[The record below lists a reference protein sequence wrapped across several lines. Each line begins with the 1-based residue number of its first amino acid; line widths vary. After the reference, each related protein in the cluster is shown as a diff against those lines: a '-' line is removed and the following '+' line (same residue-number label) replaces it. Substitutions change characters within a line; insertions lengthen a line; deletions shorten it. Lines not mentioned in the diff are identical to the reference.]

1 METKSSIKSKMS
13 ILNIFSIGCATAIL
27 SIYIAIANP
36 RDPDVKSPLKTK
48 PDELLLL
55 THKYSFIN
63 NLMICVILFF
73 KNCHSALFDPLH
85 ALQGRNLTAA

>member
-13 ILNIFSIGCATAIL
+13 ILNIFSIGCATAII
-27 SIYIAIANP
+27 SIYIGIANP

-63 NLMICVILFF
+63 NLMIWIILIL
-73 KNCHSALFDPLH
+73 K
-85 ALQGRNLTAA
+85 R

>member
-13 ILNIFSIGCATAIL
+13 ILNIFSIGCATAII
-27 SIYIAIANP
+27 SIYIGIANP

-63 NLMICVILFF
+63 NLMIWIIIFF

>member
-13 ILNIFSIGCATAIL
+13 ILNIFSIGCATAII
-27 SIYIAIANP
+27 SIYIGIANP

-63 NLMICVILFF
+63 NLMIWIILLF

>member
-13 ILNIFSIGCATAIL
+13 ILNIFSIGCATAII
-27 SIYIAIANP
+27 SIYIGIANP

-63 NLMICVILFF
+63 NLIIWIIIFF
-73 KNCHSALFDPLH
+73 KNCHSALLDPLH

>member
-13 ILNIFSIGCATAIL
+13 ILNIFSIGCATAII
-27 SIYIAIANP
+27 SIYIGIANP

-73 KNCHSALFDPLH
+73 KN
-85 ALQGRNLTAA
+85 

>member
-1 METKSSIKSKMS
+1 METKSSIKYGIS
-13 ILNIFSIGCATAIL
+13 ILNIFSIGYATAII
-27 SIYIAIANP
+27 SAYIGIANP
-36 RDPDVKSPLKTK
+36 RDPDFKSPLKAK

-63 NLMICVILFF
+63 NLMIWVILFF

>member
-13 ILNIFSIGCATAIL
+13 ILNIFSIGCATAIIC
-27 SIYIAIANP
+27 IYIGIANP

-63 NLMICVILFF
+63 NLMIWKIIFF

>member
-13 ILNIFSIGCATAIL
+13 ILNILSIGCATAII
-27 SIYIAIANP
+27 SIYIGIANP

-63 NLMICVILFF
+63 NLIIWKIIFF

>member
-13 ILNIFSIGCATAIL
+13 ILNIFSIGCATAII
-27 SIYIAIANP
+27 SIYIGIANP

-63 NLMICVILFF
+63 NLMIWKIIFF

>member
-13 ILNIFSIGCATAIL
+13 ILNIFSIGCATAII
-27 SIYIAIANP
+27 SIYIGIANP

-63 NLMICVILFF
+63 NLIIWKIIFF

-85 ALQGRNLTAA
+85 ALQDRNSTAA

>member
-13 ILNIFSIGCATAIL
+13 ILNIFSIGCATAII
-27 SIYIAIANP
+27 SAYIGIANP

-48 PDELLLL
+48 PDEVLLL
-55 THKYSFIN
+55 THKYSFIK
-63 NLMICVILFF
+63 NLMIWIILIL

>member
-13 ILNIFSIGCATAIL
+13 ILNIFSIGCATAII
-27 SIYIAIANP
+27 SIYIGIANP

-63 NLMICVILFF
+63 NLMMCVILFF

>member
-13 ILNIFSIGCATAIL
+13 ILNIFSIGCATAII
-27 SIYIAIANP
+27 SIYIGIANP
-36 RDPDVKSPLKTK
+36 RNPDVKSPLKTK

-63 NLMICVILFF
+63 NLIIWKIIFF

-85 ALQGRNLTAA
+85 VLQGRNLTAA

>member
-13 ILNIFSIGCATAIL
+13 ILNIFSIGCATAII
-27 SIYIAIANP
+27 SIYIGIANP

-63 NLMICVILFF
+63 NLMIWIILIF
-73 KNCHSALFDPLH
+73 K
-85 ALQGRNLTAA
+85 R

>member
-13 ILNIFSIGCATAIL
+13 ILNIFSIGCATAII
-27 SIYIAIANP
+27 SIYIGIANP

-48 PDELLLL
+48 PDEVLLL
-55 THKYSFIN
+55 THKYSFIK
-63 NLMICVILFF
+63 NLMIWIILFF
-73 KNCHSALFDPLH
+73 KNCHSALFDPSH

>member
-13 ILNIFSIGCATAIL
+13 ILNIFSIGCATAII
-27 SIYIAIANP
+27 SIYIGIANP
-36 RDPDVKSPLKTK
+36 RDPDVKSPLKTT

>member
-13 ILNIFSIGCATAIL
+13 ILNIFSIGCATAI
-27 SIYIAIANP
+27 
-36 RDPDVKSPLKTK
+36 KSPLKTK

-63 NLMICVILFF
+63 NLIIWKIIFF
-73 KNCHSALFDPLH
+73 KDCHSALFDPLH

>member
-13 ILNIFSIGCATAIL
+13 ILNIFSIGCATAII
-27 SIYIAIANP
+27 SAYIGIANP
-36 RDPDVKSPLKTK
+36 RDPDVKSPLKAK

-63 NLMICVILFF
+63 NLMIWIILFF
-73 KNCHSALFDPLH
+73 KNCHSALSDPLH

>member
-1 METKSSIKSKMS
+1 METKSSIKYGIS
-13 ILNIFSIGCATAIL
+13 ILNIFSIGCATAII
-27 SIYIAIANP
+27 SIYIGIANP

-63 NLMICVILFF
+63 NLMIWIILIF
-73 KNCHSALFDPLH
+73 K
-85 ALQGRNLTAA
+85 R

>member
-13 ILNIFSIGCATAIL
+13 ILNIFSIGCATAII
-27 SIYIAIANP
+27 SIYIGIANP

-63 NLMICVILFF
+63 NLMIWIILIF

-85 ALQGRNLTAA
+85 ALQGRNSTAA

>member
-13 ILNIFSIGCATAIL
+13 ILNIFSIGCATAII
-27 SIYIAIANP
+27 SIYIGIANP

-63 NLMICVILFF
+63 NLMIWIILIF
-73 KNCHSALFDPLH
+73 KNWHSALFDPLH
-85 ALQGRNLTAA
+85 ALQGRNSTAA

>member
-13 ILNIFSIGCATAIL
+13 ILNIFSIGCATAII
-27 SIYIAIANP
+27 SIYIGIANP

-63 NLMICVILFF
+63 NLMIWVILIL

>member
-1 METKSSIKSKMS
+1 METKSSIKSEMS
-13 ILNIFSIGCATAIL
+13 ILNIFSIGCATAII
-27 SIYIAIANP
+27 SIYIGIANP

-63 NLMICVILFF
+63 NLMIWIILIF
-73 KNCHSALFDPLH
+73 K
-85 ALQGRNLTAA
+85 R

>member
-13 ILNIFSIGCATAIL
+13 ILNIFSIGCATAII
-27 SIYIAIANP
+27 SIYIGIANP

-63 NLMICVILFF
+63 NLMIWIILIF

>member
-13 ILNIFSIGCATAIL
+13 ILNIFSIGCATAII
-27 SIYIAIANP
+27 SIYIGIANP
-36 RDPDVKSPLKTK
+36 RDPDVKSPLKIK

-63 NLMICVILFF
+63 NLIIWKIIFF

>member
-13 ILNIFSIGCATAIL
+13 ILNIFSIGCATAII
-27 SIYIAIANP
+27 SIYIGIANP

-63 NLMICVILFF
+63 NLMIWVILIL

-85 ALQGRNLTAA
+85 ALQGRNSTAA

>member
-13 ILNIFSIGCATAIL
+13 ILNIFSIGCATAII
-27 SIYIAIANP
+27 SAYIGIANP
-36 RDPDVKSPLKTK
+36 RDQDVKSPLKTK
-48 PDELLLL
+48 PDEVLLL
-55 THKYSFIN
+55 THKYSFIK
-63 NLMICVILFF
+63 NLMIWIILFF

>member
-13 ILNIFSIGCATAIL
+13 ILNIFSIGCATAII
-27 SIYIAIANP
+27 SIYIGIANP

-63 NLMICVILFF
+63 NLIIWKIIFF
-73 KNCHSALFDPLH
+73 KNCHSALFNPLH